1 VFKLRALKRVTRSK
15 DLHYPLNLADGV
27 SVACPMLM
35 TLSSEFSRVPRRIG
49 ALLALVCLLG
59 APRSLLGDA
68 RGDEL
73 IARYLRESVR
83 REAILTME
91 VNYQEPQKEGLRL
104 VFTWMRRVRQGLT
117 SHLIRLESPVSE
129 QGKLLLVH
137 EKPDGSA
144 EYVAYR
150 PNSVLKKKV
159 RISGAR
165 DYKYKGLTISVQELI
180 GGELGKYSH
189 QSKGVQQLQGIPCNV
204 VENVLLPKFKSD
216 SDYPRSVI
224 YLRQDN
230 GLLQKWEL
238 FGKSGQLEKVIHAE
252 EIKTL
257 QGFPTVTV
265 ARVEELKNK
274 SKLTL
279 RSKEAEYNP
288 KLNDEWFSEKYLT
301 QKSR

>member
-1 VFKLRALKRVTRSK
+1 
-15 DLHYPLNLADGV
+15 
-27 SVACPMLM
+27 MLM
-35 TLSSEFSRVPRRIG
+35 TLSSEFSTSPRRVG
-49 ALLALVCLLG
+49 ALLALAGLLSRPQCLL
-59 APRSLLGDA
+59 ADA

-73 IARYLRESVR
+73 VARYLKESVR
-83 REAILTME
+83 REAILTMQ
-91 VNYQEPQKEGLRL
+91 VDYQEPQKEGLRL
-104 VFTWMRRVRQGLT
+104 DFTWMRRVRQGLT
-117 SHLIRLESPVSE
+117 AHLIRLEAPPSE
-129 QGKLLLVH
+129 RGKLLLVQ
-137 EKPDGSA
+137 EKPDGGA
-144 EYVAYR
+144 EYLAYR

-189 QSKGVQQLQGIPCNV
+189 QSKGVQQLQGVACNV
-204 VENVLLPKFKSD
+204 VENVLLPKFKND
-216 SDYPRSVI
+216 SDYPRSMI
-224 YLRQDN
+224 YLRKDN

-265 ARVEELKNK
+265 ARVEELKKK

-279 RSKEAEYNP
+279 KTKEAQYNP

-301 QKSR
+301 QNSR

>member
-1 VFKLRALKRVTRSK
+1 
-15 DLHYPLNLADGV
+15 
-27 SVACPMLM
+27 MLM
-35 TLSSEFSRVPRRIG
+35 TLSSEFSATSGRMG
-49 ALLALVCLLG
+49 ALLALACLLSQPQCLLG
-59 APRSLLGDA
+59 DP

-73 IARYLRESVR
+73 VARYLKESVR
-83 REAILTME
+83 REAILTMQ
-91 VNYQEPQKEGLRL
+91 VDYQEPQKEGLRL
-104 VFTWMRRVRQGLT
+104 DFTWMRRVRQGLT
-117 SHLIRLESPVSE
+117 AHLIRLEAPPSE
-129 QGKLLLVH
+129 QGKLLLVQ
-137 EKPDGSA
+137 EKPDGGA
-144 EYVAYR
+144 EYLAYR

-189 QSKGVQQLQGIPCNV
+189 QSKGVQQLQGIASNV

-257 QGFPTVTV
+257 QGLPTVTV
-265 ARVEELKNK
+265 ARVEELKKK

-279 RSKEAEYNP
+279 KTKEAQYHP
-288 KLNDEWFSEKYLT
+288 KLNDEWFTEKYLT
-301 QKSR
+301 QNSN

>member
-1 VFKLRALKRVTRSK
+1 MLTHLRYTFCRPSRQ
-15 DLHYPLNLADGV
+15 LAV
-27 SVACPMLM
+27 
-35 TLSSEFSRVPRRIG
+35 
-49 ALLALVCLLG
+49 LLALGCLLV
-59 APRSLLGDA
+59 PSNSLHADP
-68 RGDEL
+68 RGDEWV
-73 IARYLRESVR
+73 ARYLKESVR
-83 REAILTME
+83 LEAILTME
-91 VNYQEPQKEGLRL
+91 VDYQEPQKEGLRL
-104 VFTWMRRVRQGLT
+104 VFTWTRRVRQGLT
-117 SHLIRLESPVSE
+117 SHLIRLESPPSE

-144 EYVAYR
+144 EYLAYR

-165 DYKYKGLTISVQELI
+165 DYKYKTLTISVQELI

-189 QSKGVQQLQGIPCNV
+189 QSKGIQQLQGIACNV
-204 VENVLLPKFKSD
+204 VENMLLPKFKSD

-224 YLRQDN
+224 YLRPDN

-238 FGKSGQLEKVIHAE
+238 FGKSGPLEKVIHTE

-257 QGFPTVTV
+257 QGLPTVTV
-265 ARVEELKNK
+265 ARVEELKKK

-279 RSKEAEYNP
+279 KTKEAQYHP

-301 QKSR
+301 QNSR

>member
-1 VFKLRALKRVTRSK
+1 
-15 DLHYPLNLADGV
+15 
-27 SVACPMLM
+27 MLM
-35 TLSSEFSRVPRRIG
+35 NLKFPFRKLSGRLSAFLMFGRLLVPSDPVV
-49 ALLALVCLLG
+49 AD
-59 APRSLLGDA
+59 P

-73 IARYLRESVR
+73 VARYLKESVR
-83 REAILTME
+83 REAILTMQ
-91 VNYQEPQKEGLRL
+91 VDYQEPQKEGLQL
-104 VFTWMRRVRQGLT
+104 SFTWMRRVRQGLT
-117 SHLIRLESPVSE
+117 SHLIRLESPPSE

-137 EKPDGSA
+137 EKPDGGA
-144 EYVAYR
+144 EYLAYR

-189 QSKGVQQLQGIPCNV
+189 QSKGVQQLQGVTCNV
-204 VENVLLPKFKSD
+204 VENLLQPKFKND
-216 SDYPRSVI
+216 SDFPKSVI

-238 FGKSGQLEKVIHAE
+238 FGKSGQLEKVIREE

-265 ARVEELKNK
+265 AQVEELKKK

-279 RSKEAEYNP
+279 RMKEAQYNP
-288 KLNDEWFSEKYLT
+288 KLNDEWFSEKYLS
-301 QKSR
+301 QNSR

>member
-1 VFKLRALKRVTRSK
+1 MLVIR
-15 DLHYPLNLADGV
+15 LAGFLEV
-27 SVACPMLM
+27 RKQL
-35 TLSSEFSRVPRRIG
+35 G
-49 ALLALVCLLG
+49 AQLAVVCVLLG
-59 APRSLLGDA
+59 SAPRSLLGDS

-73 IARYLRESVR
+73 IARYLKESVR
-83 REAILTME
+83 REAILTMQ
-91 VNYQEPQKEGLRL
+91 VDYREPQKEGLQL
-104 VFTWMRRVRQGLT
+104 EFTWTRRVRQGLT
-117 SHLIRLESPVSE
+117 SHLIRLASPPSE

-189 QSKGVQQLQGIPCNV
+189 QSKGAQQLQGIACSV
-204 VENVLLPKFKSD
+204 VENVLLPKFRSD
-216 SDYPRSVI
+216 SDYPRSLI

-238 FGKSGQLEKVIHAE
+238 FGKAGQLEKVIHTE
-252 EIKTL
+252 EIQTL
-257 QGFPTVTV
+257 QGFPTVTL
-265 ARVEELKNK
+265 ARVEELKK
-274 SKLTL
+274 KGVLTL
-279 RSKEAEYNP
+279 RQKDAQYHP
-288 KLNDEWFSEKYLT
+288 KLKDEWFSEKYLT
-301 QKSR
+301 QNSR

>member
-1 VFKLRALKRVTRSK
+1 
-15 DLHYPLNLADGV
+15 
-27 SVACPMLM
+27 MLM
-35 TLSSEFSRVPRRIG
+35 TLSAEFSRISRRIG
-49 ALLALVCLLG
+49 ALLAF
-59 APRSLLGDA
+59 ASLLGGPQCLMGDP
-68 RGDEL
+68 RGDEFV
-73 IARYLRESVR
+73 ARYLKESVR
-83 REAILTME
+83 REAIMTMA
-91 VNYQEPQKEGLRL
+91 VDYQEPQKEGLQL
-104 VFTWMRRVRQGLT
+104 MFTWMRRVQQGLT
-117 SHLIRLESPVSE
+117 THLIRLESPPSE

-144 EYVAYR
+144 EYLAYR

-189 QSKGVQQLQGIPCNV
+189 QSKGVQQLKGVACNI

-216 SDYPRSVI
+216 SDYPKSVI

-230 GLLQKWEL
+230 GLLQQWEL
-238 FGKSGQLEKVIHAE
+238 FGKSGKLEKVIHAE

-257 QGFPTVTV
+257 QGLPTVTV
-265 ARVEELKNK
+265 ARVEELKKK

-279 RSKEAEYNP
+279 RTKEAQYSP

-301 QKSR
+301 KNSR

>member
-1 VFKLRALKRVTRSK
+1 
-15 DLHYPLNLADGV
+15 
-27 SVACPMLM
+27 MLM
-35 TLSSEFSRVPRRIG
+35 KFIPYSSKPSRQLG
-49 ALLALVCLLG
+49 ALLALACFLG
-59 APRSLLGDA
+59 EPRPALADA

-73 IARYLRESVR
+73 IARYLKESVR

-91 VNYQEPQKEGLRL
+91 VDYQEPQKEGLRL
-104 VFTWMRRVRQGLT
+104 EFTWMRRVRQGLT
-117 SHLIRLESPVSE
+117 SHLIRIESPPSE
-129 QGKLLLVH
+129 KGKLLLVH
-137 EKPDGSA
+137 EKPDGGA
-144 EYVAYR
+144 EYLAYR

-189 QSKGVQQLQGIPCNV
+189 QSKGVQQLQGIACNV

-238 FGKSGQLEKVIHAE
+238 FGKSGQLEKVIHTE
-252 EIKTL
+252 EVKKL

-265 ARVEELKNK
+265 ARVEESKK
-274 SKLTL
+274 KGKLTL
-279 RSKEAEYNP
+279 RLKEARYSP
-288 KLNDEWFSEKYLT
+288 KLNAEWFSEKYLT
-301 QKSR
+301 QSSR

>member
-1 VFKLRALKRVTRSK
+1 
-15 DLHYPLNLADGV
+15 
-27 SVACPMLM
+27 MLM
-35 TLSSEFSRVPRRIG
+35 TFFAEFSGVPRRIG
-49 ALLALVCLLG
+49 ALLVLACLLDT
-59 APRSLLGDA
+59 PRSVPADP

-73 IARYLRESVR
+73 IARYLKESVR
-83 REAILTME
+83 HEAILTME
-91 VNYQEPQKEGLRL
+91 VDYQEPQKEGLRL

-117 SHLIRLESPVSE
+117 SHLIRIESPLSE

-144 EYVAYR
+144 EYLAYR

-189 QSKGVQQLQGIPCNV
+189 QSKGVQQSQGIASNV

-216 SDYPRSVI
+216 SDFPRSVI
-224 YLRQDN
+224 YLRQDS

-238 FGKSGQLEKVIHAE
+238 FSKSRQLEKVIHAE

-257 QGFPTVTV
+257 QAVPTVTL
-265 ARVEELKNK
+265 ARVEELKK
-274 SKLTL
+274 KGKLTL
-279 RSKEAEYNP
+279 RVKEAHYNP
-288 KLNDEWFSEKYLT
+288 KLNDEWFSEKYLS
-301 QKSR
+301 QNSR